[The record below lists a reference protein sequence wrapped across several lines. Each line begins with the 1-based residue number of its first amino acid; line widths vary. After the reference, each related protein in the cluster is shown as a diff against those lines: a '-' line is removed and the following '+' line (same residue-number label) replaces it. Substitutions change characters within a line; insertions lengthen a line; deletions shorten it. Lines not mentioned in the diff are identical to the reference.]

1 MPLPKVRLWAL
12 LIVSIGLLL
21 PAQTPKDPDT
31 AADDPRLPNGK
42 SQKEEILK
50 ADHQKSLEDAGKLT
64 ELSEELKTELE
75 KNDRHVLSV
84 STLKKL
90 DEIEK
95 LTKRIR
101 GRLKRY

>member
-1 MPLPKVRLWAL
+1 MVGVCFLAL
-12 LIVSIGLLL
+12 LAPFSAGQV
-21 PAQTPKDPDT
+21 PKDQIPD
-31 AADDPRLPNGK
+31 ASDSRLPNGK

-50 ADHQKSLEDAGKLT
+50 ADHEKSLEDAGKLMQLT
-64 ELSEELKTELE
+64 EDLKIELE
-75 KNDRHVLSV
+75 KNDRHVLAV

-101 GRLKRY
+101 SRLRRY